1 MKKESKPKVKITIK
15 GSTTGVNAGTSIKQA
30 SMIGS
35 TKFVKSKPAS
45 KSYSPAPMSAK
56 AKAKAK
62 VAGAKAG
69 PSRITKAVNRAK
81 SVAREVRDIPTAIG
95 TLATVKNKKDV
106 RSAAKE
112 NIKMQI
118 KDVAKAVKGG
128 KGNRSAQTVR
138 KGAAIKSVSSYKK

>member
-1 MKKESKPKVKITIK
+1 MKKDSKVKITIK
-15 GSTTGVNAGTSIKQA
+15 GSTSGGRGANTGKSLKFGAMNQGTKVVS
-30 SMIGS
+30 
-35 TKFVKSKPAS
+35 SKPAT
-45 KSYSPAPMSAK
+45 K
-56 AKAKAK
+56 AKPKPK
-62 VAGAKAG
+62 PQSLV
-69 PSRITKAVNRAK
+69 SKAVGRAK